1 MAIGMSLGV
10 GGLLVHFVPLLTDLG
25 ADSVRAAEIASLL
38 GLASVCGRIGV
49 GETADHNAKK
59 LNFGRFTPPPACL
72 TSQR

>member
-1 MAIGMSLGV
+1 MHHPDFLNDI
-10 GGLLVHFVPLLTDLG
+10 
-25 ADSVRAAEIASLL
+25 
-38 GLASVCGRIGV
+38 